1 LNFKVI
7 EQGSDYV
14 FRTIRIIRDKLLILD
29 PNVGIVIL
37 NNKFE
42 RIGVITHPFVTREL
56 FVSENGRLL
65 ALVSNSEM
73 GTLYIGDES
82 YFVWEEKKTRENYYI
97 DIINFETKET
107 ILSLRSSLEPTFV
120 EFSPDERRII
130 IGFGTPHI
138 ILFDLTT
145 GESRKITFVDSILS
159 GKWVDGSKLLLL
171 HGNMEFLLYDL
182 YTDKSE
188 NVFRYE
194 GGDLAASF
202 IDRKRKSLYYLPE
215 GSNKIIRLNYGT
227 GEKKTILKFRYVVN
241 DFVYLPDMDIIIVL
255 GDKYFLKVFDLNL
268 NKWITGRELLFLDE
282 IFFTASEYLTY
293 ISSSD
298 GTFTYSTIDFKPISK
313 FVVKKI
319 KEITASNNE
328 LAALYST
335 GLIKI
340 WDLSNWE
347 IIDTLKLE
355 ESASISYIGE
365 KLFIG
370 NKNQVLIYEDGGL
383 SNFITFDA
391 EVMKLINAG
400 ALLLALLED
409 ETLHGLK
416 VSNKETIK
424 LGSNVK
430 AVFYDPWGK
439 RLAIASSITRE
450 VNDEIERLMD
460 VKVIKVEGQDVVVH
474 YPVKME
480 NMDRIFLV
488 GKYIL
493 ACDGSDVKVFE
504 IGSKLS
510 ERKVKEHLDYL
521 NTGVLIDKGRTFLAS
536 TLKKEL
542 MIIDSESLKCLKC
555 IRLPF
560 YIREIL
566 YRPKRDLIIVKTST
580 SDVVSIKKSE
590 LVAKIPKSEIS

>member
-1 LNFKVI
+1 MNFKVI

-73 GTLYIGDES
+73 GTLYIGDKS
-82 YFVWEEKKTRENYYI
+82 YFVWEEKKARENYYI

-194 GGDLAASF
+194 DGDLAASF

-215 GSNKIIRLNYGT
+215 GSNRIIRLNYET
-227 GEKKTILKFRYVVN
+227 GEKKTVLKFRYVVN
-241 DFVYLPDMDIIIVL
+241 DFVYLPSMDIIIVL

-268 NKWITGRELLFLDE
+268 NNWITGRELLFPDE
-282 IFFTASEYLTY
+282 VFFTASEYLTY

-347 IIDTLKLE
+347 IINTLKLE
-355 ESASISYIGE
+355 ETASISYIGE

-370 NKNQVLIYEDGGL
+370 NKNQVLIYEDESL

-391 EVMKLINAG
+391 EVMKLMNAG
-400 ALLLALLED
+400 DLVLVLLED

-416 VSNKETIK
+416 VSNKEPIK

-439 RLAIASSITRE
+439 RLAMASSITRE

-460 VKVIKVEGQDVVVH
+460 VKVIKVEGQDVIVH

-542 MIIDSESLKCLKC
+542 MVIDSESLKCLKC

-590 LVAKIPKSEIS
+590 LVAKILKSEIS